1 MGGEAAP
8 GAWGGRAAAFL
19 AATAAALVAC
29 LRLRGD
35 RPRLFVCLAMLF
47 FAGSGAYLVRTPKA
61 ELPPSGG
68 GPLVLKGRC
77 ERVFAPPDRYV
88 VRSGDLRLLLRTD
101 DSVAPGD
108 SVVFEARVWP
118 LAEKRRSHDFDYD
131 RYLRHQG
138 VQAKAYPRSVV
149 RVTGHSDD
157 AFTYCHALRERL
169 VDKLERVVP
178 DTLTRSMVEALC
190 LGYLADIRPDTEELF
205 RTTGTIH
212 LLSVSGLHMGIIYVF
227 FSFLFKLVGIRSPK
241 SRLALIPLLWFFAC
255 LSGLSSPACRAAVIL
270 SVLLVGEA
278 FRKDYVPLNA
288 VAASAFFSLLV
299 NPHLLYSVSFQ
310 MSYAAYTG
318 IVVLYPV
325 LSRPGRGWPRPARWC
340 YNSLCASFAAQA
352 LIVPLTAYYF
362 HTANVNSLLF
372 NLVAIPLSTLLLYA
386 GIALLVL
393 PAAAGSCLAPAV
405 TFVNRSLFFSLERF
419 QEYAYNLTQIYPTAV
434 HVILAYALLALCAA
448 YLHRRSART
457 LKWLC
462 VTLSLLVIY
471 HAGWDFH
478 RSRLQEVVV
487 FQRYGNS
494 SVVLNYRGLY
504 IFLKRAPGDTL
515 VPHYVM
521 ANDLA
526 PLPRHDGFVNDALQY
541 ADNRLRTPRGTLR
554 IADRRHPA
562 TETAG
567 VLIVT
572 ENIYPPR
579 EKPSATPRLVVLDDS
594 NSRRCREE
602 WARFCHTHGIPMAT
616 TESAGSIRIP
626 L

>member
-8 GAWGGRAAAFL
+8 GTWGGWAAAFL
-19 AATAAALVAC
+19 AATAAAFVAC
-29 LRLRGD
+29 LRVRGD

-47 FAGSGAYLVRTPKA
+47 FAGSGAYLARTPKA
-61 ELPPSGG
+61 ELPPDGG
-68 GPLVLKGRC
+68 GTLVLKGRC

-101 DSVAPGD
+101 DSVEPGD

-138 VQAKAYPRSVV
+138 VQAKTYPRSVV

-288 VAASAFFSLLV
+288 VAASAPD
-299 NPHLLYSVSFQ
+299 NPTDAVRVHHLEQ
-310 MSYAAYTG
+310 
-318 IVVLYPV
+318 PV
-325 LSRPGRGWPRPARWC
+325 LDIAAKTSATRPLGDGAWA
-340 YNSLCASFAAQA
+340 
-352 LIVPLTAYYF
+352 
-362 HTANVNSLLF
+362 
-372 NLVAIPLSTLLLYA
+372 
-386 GIALLVL
+386 
-393 PAAAGSCLAPAV
+393 
-405 TFVNRSLFFSLERF
+405 
-419 QEYAYNLTQIYPTAV
+419 
-434 HVILAYALLALCAA
+434 
-448 YLHRRSART
+448 
-457 LKWLC
+457 
-462 VTLSLLVIY
+462 
-471 HAGWDFH
+471 WD
-478 RSRLQEVVV
+478 RNKSPED
-487 FQRYGNS
+487 
-494 SVVLNYRGLY
+494 
-504 IFLKRAPGDTL
+504 A
-515 VPHYVM
+515 
-521 ANDLA
+521 A
-526 PLPRHDGFVNDALQY
+526 PLMA
-541 ADNRLRTPRGTLR
+541 ATL
-554 IADRRHPA
+554 AFGLA
-562 TETAG
+562 TS
-567 VLIVT
+567 
-572 ENIYPPR
+572 NQ
-579 EKPSATPRLVVLDDS
+579 EKK
-594 NSRRCREE
+594 
-602 WARFCHTHGIPMAT
+602 
-616 TESAGSIRIP
+616 ESAYEAHGLMI